1 MNYTLFVMFLMLGVF
16 LAGMS
21 LAFNPSHAI
30 DPIALRWTE
39 IVQVDDSVIYDIS
52 SDDSIERFIDRDHPF
67 WNLEYEPNDLK
78 AIESDFTANN
88 SRAFFLR
95 EEAWKMFADMAW
107 QFQKDFSWKRKLSIN
122 TAYRSYMLQKY
133 LMNSYCIGKSGQCAI
148 PWASEHQAW
157 LALDLGVNNRSL
169 DNATFQWL
177 KDNAYKY
184 WFHNTYQKGLEVDG
198 QVVEPWHW
206 RYVWLELAKE
216 LHDQNLSFA
225 EWYYKIE
232 K

>member
-1 MNYTLFVMFLMLGVF
+1 
-16 LAGMS
+16 
-21 LAFNPSHAI
+21 
-30 DPIALRWTE
+30 
-39 IVQVDDSVIYDIS
+39 
-52 SDDSIERFIDRDHPF
+52 
-67 WNLEYEPNDLK
+67 
-78 AIESDFTANN
+78 
-88 SRAFFLR
+88 
-95 EEAWKMFADMAW
+95 
-107 QFQKDFSWKRKLSIN
+107 
-122 TAYRSYMLQKY
+122 MLQKY